1 MTLLQAT
8 LPESPI
14 VAFAIATRII
24 LGIWAL
30 ADFLIAR
37 SDEHDRVNIR
47 KEIDRAYKSMGK
59 DINDGK

>member
-14 VAFAIATRII
+14 VAFAIATLII

>member
-14 VAFAIATRII
+14 VAFAIATLIL

-37 SDEHDRVNIR
+37 SDEHDSVNIR
-47 KEIDRAYKSMGK
+47 KEIDRAYKSMRK
-59 DINDGK
+59 DVNDGK